1 MSGFRPRLGLDW
13 TAPVQEASGLCGV
26 AGPFDRDKVDISSLD
41 NVGNRCYMDIGGSG
55 CWSSG

>member
-13 TAPVQEASGLCGV
+13 TAPVQEGSGLCGV

-41 NVGNRCYMDIGGSG
+41 NVGNSIMWVSHIFENHF
-55 CWSSG
+55 